1 MAGGMKGHGIKERE
15 MAPESW
21 CIKMGWKN
29 MEFGSMIRESKLQ
42 KKMLRDI
49 STGLLLNQ
57 KIMRK

>member
-1 MAGGMKGHGIKERE
+1 MAGGMKGHGIKARE
-15 MAPESW
+15 MAPGSW